1 MSHMTKKKER
11 VCIFIDGANFYHLVL
26 KKLKIKEND
35 FNFDA
40 FAKHLARK
48 RTVINFGK
56 RFYVGTVREEVG
68 NERSKRAMAEQTRL
82 FSKLKKSV
90 WKICTSKLRKRT
102 EEVLIDERTKEHK
115 KLKKCKITKIHIERW
130 REKGIDVKIAT
141 DLLAGAFDN
150 QYDTAII
157 VSSDTDL
164 IPAIDRIR
172 HKHKKKVEYVGFSIE
187 DIKNKTNSAKPTH
200 ALIAK
205 SDVQNILLKED
216 VEKFVV

>member
-1 MSHMTKKKER
+1 MTKKKKR
-11 VCIFIDGANFYHLVL
+11 ICIFIDGANFYHLVL

-35 FNFDA
+35 FDFDA
-40 FAKHLARK
+40 FAKHLARE
-48 RTVINFGK
+48 RIVINFGK

-82 FSKLKKSV
+82 FSKLKKTA
-90 WKICTSKLRKRT
+90 WKICTSKLRKRS
-102 EEVLIDERTKEHK
+102 EEVVIDNRTAEYK
-115 KLKKCKITKIHIERW
+115 KLKKCGITKIHIERW

-150 QYDTAII
+150 QYDAAII

-187 DIKNKTNSAKPTH
+187 DTQNKANSAKPTH

-205 SDVQNILLKED
+205 SDVQNILLKENILQ
-216 VEKFVV
+216 FLR